1 LYRQTTTM
9 YQPENLHAVIL
20 ISEDNLFVIHCINL
34 LRTIHENA
42 FFERVFGKEDF
53 EVLMNELNK
62 EGFNAAWI
70 IIDDK
75 TKGNEIIALFK
86 IIRDFESKMN
96 LDVKVGVEGYFY
108 NKKEQNV

>member
-9 YQPENLHAVIL
+9 YKLENLHAIIL

-42 FFERVFGKEDF
+42 FYERVFGKEDF
-53 EVLMNELNK
+53 AVLIRELQK

-70 IIDDK
+70 VIDNK
-75 TKGNEIIALFK
+75 TKGDEIIALFK
-86 IIRDFESKMN
+86 IIREFESKMT
-96 LDVKVGVEGYFY
+96 LDVKVGIDG
-108 NKKEQNV
+108 